1 MRAPKQERAQEY
13 HERDVNQFVPMPE
26 EDDSAI
32 DPRDLLRILWRGK
45 WIIVIC
51 TLIAAFLGFL
61 ASSQKPA
68 VYRATAKVMFDLRQG
83 DLANLPNVFVQEQYN
98 ASKLEDQ
105 IEVLQST
112 VLVERVI
119 KDLNLDEN
127 PAFNP
132 FLRTPAPT
140 RLERIERFVAIP
152 PEVVDLAIN
161 IGLIAPPT
169 PPPDPVETAHRERL
183 AVIQAVL
190 AGLQLQPVGRSRV
203 IEIGYVSGQP
213 GTAAAVANSFAEQY
227 IVDQLEAKLE
237 AADAATSWLRTRVDE
252 LRVRVE
258 TTETAIGAASM
269 SISDASGQSLEV
281 TLQQLQGLNG
291 SLAAQ
296 TAAAS
301 KLEALHDR
309 LSTAVEGGAD
319 LGTISEFRASPLIQ
333 RFRSEET
340 DLLSQK
346 ITQES
351 RVSAGHPSLLRI
363 EQQLAEVQ
371 RNITLEAERIVSA
384 TYLDLLAAKDQEAN
398 LLSDIRQLEQK
409 ALVQSG
415 DKAQVRQLEREADV
429 ARSLYENLLTRL
441 QETTAQQDLQDP
453 DARVLSPAERPLF
466 PIGQQKNRNLLIATV
481 IGGVVGIGIAFL
493 LDRLNNTFRSP
504 AQLEELT
511 GETLLGVL
519 PGIGSRL
526 KRSDVLRHLR
536 EKPGSSLV
544 ESVRNLRTSI
554 LFSNFDSPPKV
565 VMFTSSVPREGKST
579 SSMLVALTS
588 RQMGKSAVIV
598 DCDLRLP
605 TLSNLMN
612 ATKHQHGLISVLEG
626 SCEIDEAMFKDP
638 DTGLHVLTTVAQ
650 ERNSNVNA
658 ADILSSR
665 KFENLISKLSEI
677 YDLVILDTPPTLVV
691 ADARIISRLV
701 DAVVYMV
708 RWDKTPRGAVLEGL
722 KDLRSLNAP
731 IAGVVMTLVN
741 EARASNYTYDGYS
754 YYKGKYRDYY
764 SA

>member
-1 MRAPKQERAQEY
+1 VDLFGSTPA
-13 HERDVNQFVPMPE
+13 
-26 EDDSAI
+26 EDDAAI
-32 DPRDLLRILWRGK
+32 DPRDLIRVLWRGK

-51 TLIAAFLGFL
+51 TLIAAFLGYL
-61 ASSQKPA
+61 SSSQTPA
-68 VYRATAKVMFDLRQG
+68 VYRASAKVMFDIQQG
-83 DLANLPNVFVQEQYN
+83 SLANLPTVFVDEQFN

-105 IEVLQST
+105 IEVLRST

-119 KDLNLDEN
+119 KELNLDRD
-127 PAFNP
+127 PTFNP
-132 FLRTPAPT
+132 SLREPGPT
-140 RLERIERFVAIP
+140 RLERIETFVAVP
-152 PEVVDLAIN
+152 PGVVDLAKN
-161 IGLIAPPT
+161 IGLLPPPP
-169 PPPDPVETAHRERL
+169 PPPDPVEAARLERL
-183 AVIQAVL
+183 SVIQNVL
-190 AGLQLQPVGRSRV
+190 SGLQLQPVGRSRV
-203 IEIGYVSGQP
+203 IEIAYFSRRP
-213 GTAAAVANSFAEQY
+213 ATAAAVANSFAEQY

-237 AADAATSWLRTRVDE
+237 AADAATAWLRTRVDE
-252 LRVRVE
+252 LRVRME
-258 TTETAIGAASM
+258 EAEAAIAAASLT
-269 SISDASGQSLEV
+269 ISDASGQSLEV
-281 TLQQLQGLNG
+281 TQQQLQVLNG
-291 SLAAQ
+291 SLAVQ
-296 TAAAS
+296 TAAAT
-301 KLEALHDR
+301 R
-309 LSTAVEGGAD
+309 LQSLFDLLSSAVEEGTD

-346 ITQES
+346 ILQES

-363 EQQLAEVQ
+363 EQQLGEVR
-371 RNITLEAERIVSA
+371 RNIAEEAGRIVSA
-384 TYLDLLAAKDQEAN
+384 TYLDLLAAKDQEAS
-398 LLSDIRQLEQK
+398 LLADIRQLEQRSF
-409 ALVQSG
+409 AQSG
-415 DKAQVRQLEREADV
+415 EQAQVRQLEREADV
-429 ARSLYENLLTRL
+429 SRSLYENLLTRL
-441 QETTAQQDLQDP
+441 QETTAQQDLQES
-453 DARVLSPAERPLF
+453 DARVLSPAEQPLF
-466 PIGQQKNRNLLIATV
+466 PLQQAKRRTLLIATI
-481 IGGVVGIGIAFL
+481 IGAVVGIGIAFL

-504 AQLEELT
+504 AQLEDLS

-519 PGIGSRL
+519 PAIGNRL
-526 KRSDVLRHLR
+526 KRADVVRHLR

-544 ESVRNLRTSI
+544 EAVRNLRTSI

-579 SSMLVALTS
+579 SSILVALTS

-605 TLSNLMN
+605 ALSSLMN

-626 SCEIDEAMFKDP
+626 SSEIDEAMYKDP

-650 ERNSNVNA
+650 ERNGNVNA

-665 KFENLISKLSEI
+665 KFEELIGKLSET

-701 DAVVYMV
+701 DAVVYVV

-722 KDLRSLNAP
+722 KDLRTLKAP

-741 EARASNYTYDGYS
+741 EGRASKYTYDGYN